1 MNNQN
6 LLIYDS
12 EILYNILDELK
23 EFLNFKIIL
32 IKKNQL
38 NNINLSNFNS
48 YLILTT
54 QKNISLKNQIV
65 INNFPLSFTKLLEK
79 INIEFLKKKF
89 NEQSNINVG
98 LYRIN
103 MNSRELILNNKN
115 LKLTEKEIDIIIYLS
130 KKNYSISID
139 ELQKE
144 VWSHQSELETHT
156 VETHIHRLR
165 KKIKDKFH
173 DKNLIL
179 STKNGY
185 KIN

>member
-12 EILYNILDELK
+12 EILYSILDELK

-38 NNINLSNFNS
+38 NNTNLNNFNS

-54 QKNISLKNQIV
+54 QKNISLKNQIA

-98 LYRIN
+98 PYRIN
-103 MNSRELILNNKN
+103 MNSRELILNYKN

-130 KKNYSISID
+130 KKSCPISID

-165 KKIKDKFH
+165 KKIKDKFN

>member
-23 EFLNFKIIL
+23 DSLNFKIKY
-32 IKKNQL
+32 IKKSQL
-38 NNINLSNFNS
+38 NDTSFSDLDS

-54 QKNISLKNQIV
+54 QKNINIENQLLFSD
-65 INNFPLSFTKLLEK
+65 FPVSFSNLYEK
-79 INIEFLKKKF
+79 INIEFLKKNF
-89 NEQSNINVG
+89 NQQSNIDIGSYKMNV
-98 LYRIN
+98 
-103 MNSRELILNNKN
+103 NSRELILNNKN
-115 LKLTEKEIDIIIYLS
+115 LKLTEKEIEVIVYLS
-130 KKNYSISID
+130 KKNNSISID
-139 ELQKE
+139 ELQKK
-144 VWSHQSELETHT
+144 VWGHQSELETHT

-165 KKIKDKFH
+165 KKIKDKFN

-179 STKNGY
+179 STRNGY